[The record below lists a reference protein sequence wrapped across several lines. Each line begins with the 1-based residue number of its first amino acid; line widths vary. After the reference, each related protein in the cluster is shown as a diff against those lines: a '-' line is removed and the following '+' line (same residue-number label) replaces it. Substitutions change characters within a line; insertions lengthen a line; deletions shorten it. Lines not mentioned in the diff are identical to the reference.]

1 MGHQTPLYAAHVAA
15 GARMVEFG
23 GWDMPLQYASALAE
37 HHAVRKSCGIFD
49 VSHMTV
55 VDVMGPDA
63 TAFLRRLLANDIGKL
78 LEPGQGLYS
87 CMLNDAGGVVDDLI
101 TLYSPFADGT

>member
-1 MGHQTPLYAAHVAA
+1 MGHQTPLYAEHVAA

-23 GWDMPLQYASALAE
+23 GWDMPLHYASALAE
-37 HHAVRKSCGIFD
+37 HHAVRQGCGLFD

-63 TAFLRRLLANDIGKL
+63 TGI
-78 LEPGQGLYS
+78 PGPP
-87 CMLNDAGGVVDDLI
+87 AGQ
-101 TLYSPFADGT
+101 